1 MIPRTAK
8 TLNPFAPEYNPI
20 PSGVTPSPHAAAPSF
35 LPPLSTPPSP
45 FFLPHQIL
53 SYLPT
58 TSHNTRQQ
66 FHPSTYRPTPQ
77 HQASTTPPPPRNAQ
91 LGRGYSR
98 RGRGRVSGRERSGRE
113 RRGFARGG
121 ERPQCEQFSNRSMHN
136 VDNKHQITPL
146 QRDQDATTIMIR
158 NIPYNCRRKELIGML
173 DDFCLMENQK
183 SPMPYAYDFLY
194 LPIDFRTR
202 RSRGFAFV
210 NFTSSSA
217 VWKFYDNM
225 HLANWD
231 FLPRSKWKRSIEIV
245 CAKIQGKEELVRHF
259 SKSMFE
265 CESDEYLPVCFT
277 PARDGLGQPV
287 ELTIVG
293 NRR

>member
-1 MIPRTAK
+1 MIPPTTK

-20 PSGVTPSPHAAAPSF
+20 PSGVTPAPSF
-35 LPPLSTPPSP
+35 LPPPLSTPSSP
-45 FFLPHQIL
+45 FLLPHQIL
-53 SYLPT
+53 TYLPT
-58 TSHNTRQQ
+58 ATSHNTQQQ
-66 FHPSTYRPTPQ
+66 FHPSTYLPTPQ
-77 HQASTTPPPPRNAQ
+77 NQVSTIPPPPPPPPAA

-98 RGRGRVSGRERSGRE
+98 RGRGRVSGTERSGRE
-113 RRGFARGG
+113 RRGFVRGG
-121 ERPQCEQFSNRSMHN
+121 ERPQCEQFSKRGMHN
-136 VDNKHQITPL
+136 VENKHQIMPL
-146 QRDQDATTIMIR
+146 NRDQDATTIMIK

-173 DDFCLMENQK
+173 DDFCLLENQK
-183 SPMPYAYDFLY
+183 SPMPYAYDFVY

-210 NFTSSSA
+210 NFTSSRA

-225 HLANWD
+225 HLTNWD
-231 FLPRSKWKRSIEIV
+231 FLPWSKWKKRIEIV

-265 CESDEYLPVCFT
+265 CESNEYLPVCFS
-277 PARDGLGQPV
+277 PARDGFGQPV
-287 ELTIVG
+287 ELTVVG